1 MWKKLCETLE
11 NAGENTC
18 IQEATSIIDG
28 EVDVSKLKNTLD
40 AAIREIVR
48 LKKELKNTKK
58 EKDGVEKQLDRLRN
72 AAPLG
77 ARMRAKQV
85 GLPKLEKTVK
95 TIGELAKEKGE
106 KYGR

>member
-48 LKKELKNTKK
+48 LKKELKNTKNENDGA
-58 EKDGVEKQLDRLRN
+58 EKHLDRLRN
-72 AAPLG
+72 AATLG

>member
-28 EVDVSKLKNTLD
+28 EVDVSKLKNMLD

-48 LKKELKNTKK
+48 LKNTKK

>member
-58 EKDGVEKQLDRLRN
+58 EKDGVPR
-72 AAPLG
+72 
-77 ARMRAKQV
+77 
-85 GLPKLEKTVK
+85 
-95 TIGELAKEKGE
+95 
-106 KYGR
+106 Y

>member
-85 GLPKLEKTVK
+85 RS
-95 TIGELAKEKGE
+95 AKIRKDR
-106 KYGR
+106 KDDW